1 MRSFKSQALYVFGST
16 CFAAVLQV
24 AQLNVLARRLEAHE
38 LGILAIINAILAVA
52 MVLQDMGLSSY
63 IVHRQNITRKEQS
76 TIYWVNVFLSLLA
89 GLLLILLA
97 WPIACFYHIAQLTGL
112 IMLTSLNF
120 LVLGSLSQYQAH
132 FIKAK
137 RVLVLAKIEMATKLV
152 AFLFT
157 VALLYLTSFTVS
169 AVILGLFI
177 SAVLRILSM
186 IILGDKSW
194 RPTFEFD
201 KATFFSSIRYGA
213 YQLGSQT
220 INQLR
225 TQADSVIV
233 GKVMGA
239 DMLGIYSLAK
249 ELVLQPLKLVTPVIN
264 RLALPHFAEKQH
276 EPAQLQQ
283 LFLKGTFMI
292 MLFSSLMYLAIG
304 IMSPVIVR
312 LLYGSAHETVA
323 QLIPLMLLFGM
334 LRPIGGWTGAIAQA
348 NGQTNIE
355 FWWNVAATIIV
366 VLVLATIWLYPN
378 VWYVALTLSVSQVL
392 MSTFV
397 HPFFI
402 KPVIGI
408 RFAPYARQW
417 ISVSVVFV
425 GIMGLISYYDLFI
438 RPEWFSG
445 WF

>member
-1 MRSFKSQALYVFGST
+1 MSSFKSQALWLFGGT
-16 CFAAVLQV
+16 CFSAVLQV
-24 AQLNVLARRLEAHE
+24 AQLSVLARRLEAHE

-52 MVLQDMGLSSY
+52 MVLQDMGMSSY

-76 TIYWVNVFLSLLA
+76 TIYWVNVFLSLLT

-97 WPIACFYHIAQLTGL
+97 WPIAFFYHIAQLTGL

-312 LLYGSAHETVA
+312 FLYGSAHETVA

-334 LRPIGGWTGAIAQA
+334 LRPIGGLTGAIAQA

>member
-1 MRSFKSQALYVFGST
+1 MSSLKNQAAWLFGGT

-24 AQLNVLARRLEAHE
+24 VQLGVLARKLETHE

-52 MVLQDMGLSSY
+52 MVLQDMGMSSY

-76 TIYWVNVFLSLLA
+76 TIYWVNVLLSLLT
-89 GLLLILLA
+89 GLLLIAIA
-97 WPIACFYHIAQLTGL
+97 WPVAHFYHLPQLTGL

-137 RVLVLAKIEMATKLV
+137 RMVLLAKIEMATKFL
-152 AFLFT
+152 AFALT
-157 VALLYLTSFTVS
+157 VGLLYFSSLNVS
-169 AVILGLFI
+169 AVILGLF
-177 SAVLRILSM
+177 ANAFMRILCM
-186 IILGDKSW
+186 IWFGEKSW
-194 RPTFEFD
+194 RPTLEFD
-201 KATFFSSIRYGA
+201 KPTFFSAMKYGV

-225 TQADSVIV
+225 TQADSLIV

-264 RLALPHFAEKQH
+264 RLALPRFAEKQH
-276 EPAQLQQ
+276 EPAQLQK
-283 LFLKGTFMI
+283 LFLKGTLLI
-292 MLFSSLMYLAIG
+292 MVFSSLMYLSIG
-304 IMSPVIVR
+304 ILSPVIVR
-312 LLYGSAHETVA
+312 VLYGTAHEAVA
-323 QLIPLMLLFGM
+323 HLIPLMLLFGM
-334 LRPIGGWTGAIAQA
+334 LRPMGGLTGAISQA
-348 NGQTNIE
+348 NGRTNVE
-355 FWWNVAATIIV
+355 FYWNVVASIIV
-366 VLVLATIWLYPN
+366 LMVLATTWIYPN
-378 VWYVALTLSVSQVL
+378 VWYVALTLSISQVL
-392 MSTFV
+392 ISAFA

-408 RFAPYARQW
+408 PFLPYARQW
-417 ISVSVVFV
+417 VSVSIVFV
-425 GIMGLISYYDLFI
+425 GIMSLVNYYNLFI
-438 RPEWFSG
+438 MPEWFAG

>member
-1 MRSFKSQALYVFGST
+1 VSSLKNQAIWLFGGT

-24 AQLNVLARRLEAHE
+24 VQLGVLARKLEAHE

-52 MVLQDMGLSSY
+52 MVLQDMGMSSY

-76 TIYWVNVFLSLLA
+76 TIYWVNVLLSLLT
-89 GLLLILLA
+89 GLLLIAIA
-97 WPIACFYHIAQLTGL
+97 WPIAYFYHLPQLTGL

-137 RVLVLAKIEMATKLV
+137 KMVLLAKIEMVTKFL
-152 AFLFT
+152 AFSLT
-157 VALLYLTSFTVS
+157 VALLYLSPLNVS
-169 AVILGLFI
+169 AVILGLF
-177 SAVLRILSM
+177 ANAAMRILCM
-186 IILGDKSW
+186 IWFGEKSW

-201 KATFFSSIRYGA
+201 KATFFSSMKYGV

-225 TQADSVIV
+225 TQADSLIV

-239 DMLGIYSLAK
+239 EMLGIYSLAK

-264 RLALPHFAEKQH
+264 RLALPRFAEKQH
-276 EPAQLQQ
+276 EPAQLQK
-283 LFLKGTFMI
+283 LFLKGTLAI

-304 IMSPVIVR
+304 ILSPVIVR
-312 LLYGSAHETVA
+312 VLYGASHEAVGH
-323 QLIPLMLLFGM
+323 LIPLMLLFGM
-334 LRPIGGWTGAIAQA
+334 LRPMGGLTGAISQA
-348 NGQTNIE
+348 NGRTNVE
-355 FWWNVAATIIV
+355 FYWNVVASIIV
-366 VLVLATIWLYPN
+366 VLVLATTWIYPN
-378 VWYVALTLSVSQVL
+378 VWYVALTLSISQVL
-392 MSTFV
+392 ISAFA

-408 RFAPYARQW
+408 PFLPYARQW
-417 ISVSVVFV
+417 VSVSVVFV
-425 GIMGLISYYDLFI
+425 GIMGLVSYYNLFVM
-438 RPEWFSG
+438 PEWFAG
-445 WF
+445 WL

>member
-1 MRSFKSQALYVFGST
+1 MSSFKSQAIWLFGGT
-16 CFAAVLQV
+16 CFSAVLQV
-24 AQLNVLARRLEAHE
+24 AQLSVLARRLEAHE

-52 MVLQDMGLSSY
+52 MVLQDMGMSSY
-63 IVHRQNITRKEQS
+63 IVHRQNITRREQS
-76 TIYWVNVFLSLLA
+76 TIYWVNVLLSLLT
-89 GLLLILLA
+89 GLLLIALA
-97 WPIACFYHIAQLTGL
+97 WPIAHFYHIAQLTGL

-137 RVLVLAKIEMATKLV
+137 RVVVLAKIEMATKLL

-157 VALLYLTSFTVS
+157 VGLLYLSSLTVS
-169 AVILGLFI
+169 AVILGLFV
-177 SAVLRILSM
+177 SAALRILSM
-186 IILGDKSW
+186 IFLGEKSW

-201 KATFFSSIRYGA
+201 KATFFSSIRYGV

-225 TQADSVIV
+225 TQADSLIV

-239 DMLGIYSLAK
+239 DMLGVYSLAK

-264 RLALPHFAEKQH
+264 RLALPRFAEKQH
-276 EPAQLQQ
+276 EPKQLQQ

-304 IMSPVIVR
+304 ILSPVIVR
-312 LLYGSAHETVA
+312 VLYGSAHEAVA

-334 LRPIGGWTGAIAQA
+334 LRPMGGLTGAISQA
-348 NGQTNIE
+348 NGQTNVE
-355 FWWNVAATIIV
+355 FWWNVVASIIV
-366 VLVLATIWLYPN
+366 VVVLATTWFYPN
-378 VWYVALTLSVSQVL
+378 VWYVALTLSLSQVL
-392 MSTFV
+392 ISTFA

-408 RFAPYARQW
+408 RFIPYARQW

-425 GIMGLISYYDLFI
+425 GIIGLVSYYNLFV

-445 WF
+445 VW

>member
-1 MRSFKSQALYVFGST
+1 MSSFKSQAVWLFGGT
-16 CFAAVLQV
+16 CFSAVLQV
-24 AQLNVLARRLEAHE
+24 AQLSVLARRLEAHE

-52 MVLQDMGLSSY
+52 MVLQDMGMSSY

-76 TIYWVNVFLSLLA
+76 TIYWVNVLLSLLT
-89 GLLLILLA
+89 GLLLIALA
-97 WPIACFYHIAQLTGL
+97 WPIAWFYHIAQLTGL

-137 RVLVLAKIEMATKLV
+137 RVVTLAKIEMATKFL

-157 VALLYLTSFTVS
+157 VALLYFSSLTVA
-169 AVILGLFI
+169 AVILGLFA
-177 SAVLRILSM
+177 SAAMRILCM
-186 IILGDKSW
+186 IWFGEKSW

-201 KATFFSSIRYGA
+201 KATFFSSVRYGV

-225 TQADSVIV
+225 TQADSLIV

-239 DMLGIYSLAK
+239 DMLGVYSLAK
-249 ELVLQPLKLVTPVIN
+249 ELILQPLKLVTPVIN
-264 RLALPHFAEKQH
+264 RLALPRFAEKQH

-312 LLYGSAHETVA
+312 LLYGSAHEAVA

-334 LRPIGGWTGAIAQA
+334 LRPMGGLTGAISQA
-348 NGQTNIE
+348 NGQTNVE
-355 FWWNVAATIIV
+355 FWWNVVASIIV
-366 VLVLATIWLYPN
+366 VLVLATTWIYPN
-378 VWYVALTLSVSQVL
+378 VWYVALTLSISQIL
-392 MSTFV
+392 ISAFA

-408 RFAPYARQW
+408 RFIPYARQW
-417 ISVSVVFV
+417 MSVSVVFV
-425 GIMGLISYYDLFI
+425 GIMALINYCNLFI

>member
-1 MRSFKSQALYVFGST
+1 MSSFKSQAVWLFGGT
-16 CFAAVLQV
+16 CFSAVLQV
-24 AQLNVLARRLEAHE
+24 AQLSVLARRLEAHE

-52 MVLQDMGLSSY
+52 MVLQDMGMSSY

-76 TIYWVNVFLSLLA
+76 TIYWVNVLLSLLT
-89 GLLLILLA
+89 GLLLIALA
-97 WPIACFYHIAQLTGL
+97 WPIAWFYHIAQLTGL

-137 RVLVLAKIEMATKLV
+137 RVVTLAKIEMATKLL

-157 VALLYLTSFTVS
+157 VALLYFSSLTVA
-169 AVILGLFI
+169 AVILGLFA
-177 SAVLRILSM
+177 SAAMRILCM
-186 IILGDKSW
+186 IWFGEKSW

-201 KATFFSSIRYGA
+201 KATFFSSVRYGV

-225 TQADSVIV
+225 TQADSLIV

-239 DMLGIYSLAK
+239 DMLGVYSLAK
-249 ELVLQPLKLVTPVIN
+249 ELILQPLKLVTPVIN
-264 RLALPHFAEKQH
+264 RLALPRFAEKQH

-312 LLYGSAHETVA
+312 VLYGSAHEAVA
-323 QLIPLMLLFGM
+323 QLIPLMLLFGT
-334 LRPIGGWTGAIAQA
+334 LRPMGGLTGAISQA
-348 NGQTNIE
+348 NGQTNVE
-355 FWWNVAATIIV
+355 FWWNVVASIIV
-366 VLVLATIWLYPN
+366 VLVLATTWIYPN
-378 VWYVALTLSVSQVL
+378 VWYVALTLSISQIL
-392 MSTFV
+392 ISAFA

-408 RFAPYARQW
+408 RFIPYARQW
-417 ISVSVVFV
+417 MSVSVVFV
-425 GIMGLISYYDLFI
+425 GIMAMINYCNLFI